1 MRGFFKRLFGNSP
14 STEDSAALYQS
25 AMNLF
30 KSDRFQEALDAFEK
44 LAVVD
49 SSSAP
54 VHFMLGTTYTRLG
67 GQRCNDDDS
76 LVPWIKKAVAAFKLA
91 SDLADQH
98 GGLKAEQR
106 KIAAEAALHGERVI
120 ERYSPSLPEERRRTI
135 YGDLMETIDSELL
148 LGTNL
153 ASDFEQASRAASP
166 KMMADSLRRNAAL
179 AEDAALEKT
188 TARHGITKGQAL
200 AIKEEGREKKWPIKA
215 ITPELFNSRLLAA
228 VRKGDS
234 SEVGQLL
241 EAGAKADSVDD
252 NGESAIFVASTNGNT
267 ESVDLL
273 LGAGADVNVDRGD
286 QVFPLHRAAMGGFCE
301 TVRSLLRGGADVN
314 VANRYRI
321 TPLHSASF
329 EGHSDVV
336 ELLLQAG
343 AFVDARNTGNETPLH
358 TAIRHGHAQAA
369 IRLIEAGA
377 DVKRTCGG
385 GMSPLHLACYSGLEE
400 VVERLIDAG
409 VDVNLGD
416 DHGQTPLHSASEN
429 GFTRIVVRLLKAGAH
444 INATYC
450 EATPL
455 FCAAEEGHVEV
466 VELLLGAG
474 ADRTIAQDGKT
485 PEDIATEA
493 GHDAVVKALANKGIG
508 EQWNRKLP

>member
-1 MRGFFKRLFGNSP
+1 MGIFKWFRRYQRPERSRSG
-14 STEDSAALYQS
+14 EDLAVLYQS

-54 VHFMLGTTYTRLG
+54 VHFMLGTTYMRLG

-76 LVPWIKKAVAAFKLA
+76 LVPWIKKAVSAFKMA
-91 SDLADQH
+91 SDIAKQH
-98 GGLKAEQR
+98 GGLTAEHR

-120 ERYSPSLPEERRRTI
+120 ERHSPSQPEERRRTI
-135 YGDLMETIDSELL
+135 YGDLMETIETELL

-153 ASDFEQASRAASP
+153 TSDFEQASRAASS
-166 KMMADSLRRNAAL
+166 KMMADSLKRNTSI
-179 AEDAALEKT
+179 AEDAALEKV
-188 TARHGITKGQAL
+188 TALHGITKGQAL

-215 ITPELFNSRLLAA
+215 IPPELFNSRLLAA

-234 SEVGQLL
+234 SKVGQLL
-241 EAGAKADSVDD
+241 EAGAKADSVDE

-267 ESVDLL
+267 EIVDLL

-286 QVFPLHRAAMGGFCE
+286 QVFPLHRAAMGGFVE

-314 VANRYRI
+314 VANRYRL

-343 AFVDARNTGNETPLH
+343 AFVDARDTGNETPLH
-358 TAIRHGHAQAA
+358 SAILHGHGQAFL
-369 IRLIEAGA
+369 RLIEAGA
-377 DVKRTCGG
+377 DVKRTCRG
-385 GMSPLHLACYSGLEE
+385 GMSPLHMACSNGLEE

-409 VDVNLGD
+409 ADVNLGSD
-416 DHGQTPLHSASEN
+416 AGKVPLHEASEN
-429 GFTRIVVRLLKAGAH
+429 GFTKIVARLLKAGAH
-444 INATYC
+444 INATYY

-474 ADRTIAQDGKT
+474 ADRAIAQDGKT
-485 PEDIATEA
+485 PKDIAAEA
-493 GHDAVVKALANKGIG
+493 GHDAVVKALGNG
-508 EQWNRKLP
+508 L